1 MSELRKSGI
10 EVLGEIPWGAYFCN
24 FYETKQ
30 DLLEILVPYFKAGLQ
45 NNEFCL
51 WILPTRIITAAEAKA
66 ALKKAVPELDRLI
79 AERHIEILDQPG
91 FYMEGNAF
99 RLKHILR
106 EWNEKLKGA
115 LASGFDG
122 MRVSGDMF
130 WLSESNWEEF
140 YAYEKKLSYSIHAI
154 PIIVLN
160 TYPLAKTGA
169 ADIFD
174 IIHAHQFALAR
185 RKGEWEVVETA
196 IQMQAQDEI
205 KRLNKELSHIRL
217 PVPKPTFALKY
228 AAAVLSV
235 TVATLIALYLDVYL
249 VTAPVSLLFC
259 SLIFSTWHGGKRPG
273 LLAVALSVSAFKYF
287 FITPRYSFVI
297 DISQVPRLI
306 VFTVPAVAIVL
317 FIAAQKNMV
326 RSLIKTRNI
335 LKGTLL
341 KLKKT
346 NKVLQEE
353 INERK
358 QAQKTLNVKDRE
370 FRGIVENTPDHITRF
385 DREFRSVYVNPA
397 VIRTYG
403 LKARELVGK
412 PAQAVFDGLALD
424 VTKDEVLQLH
434 EWITAVFNTGES
446 SEHEM
451 SWPAPIAR
459 RHFSVGFFPEYNSD
473 GSVAHVLT
481 VARDITERKK
491 AEDALRESE
500 LRYLSLFENMAEGV
514 SYLEAVYEDNTMVDA
529 IYLEVN
535 PAWKGMTGASNVAG
549 RKISEVFPGILDVD
563 HEFFEFLR
571 QVVLTHQ
578 PNRFEAYSTFVNK
591 WISLAAYCPR
601 EGHVI
606 SVMDNITERK
616 LAEKTLQQSYQEIR
630 RLTEHLQ
637 KVREEERVHIAREI
651 HDELGQQLTAIKMDV
666 AWIDKNTPKETADVK
681 TKLKNIIELLDGSN
695 QSVRRILSE
704 LRPRILDEESLLDAI
719 EWLGRQFS
727 EKTGIPVTFTTTEK
741 EVKVSE
747 QIATCIF
754 RVCQEAFTNIIRYS
768 KAKNITDSIM
778 IAEGEIIFSIE
789 DDGIGFDVIAAQ
801 NKKSFGILG
810 MRERV
815 FSMGGKFELDS
826 SPGKGTKITVTLPY
840 GETKDI
846 SH

>member
-1 MSELRKSGI
+1 
-10 EVLGEIPWGAYFCN
+10 
-24 FYETKQ
+24 
-30 DLLEILVPYFKAGLQ
+30 
-45 NNEFCL
+45 
-51 WILPTRIITAAEAKA
+51 
-66 ALKKAVPELDRLI
+66 
-79 AERHIEILDQPG
+79 
-91 FYMEGNAF
+91 
-99 RLKHILR
+99 
-106 EWNEKLKGA
+106 
-115 LASGFDG
+115 
-122 MRVSGDMF
+122 
-130 WLSESNWEEF
+130 
-140 YAYEKKLSYSIHAI
+140 
-154 PIIVLN
+154 
-160 TYPLAKTGA
+160 
-169 ADIFD
+169 
-174 IIHAHQFALAR
+174 
-185 RKGEWEVVETA
+185 
-196 IQMQAQDEI
+196 
-205 KRLNKELSHIRL
+205 
-217 PVPKPTFALKY
+217 
-228 AAAVLSV
+228 
-235 TVATLIALYLDVYL
+235 
-249 VTAPVSLLFC
+249 
-259 SLIFSTWHGGKRPG
+259 
-273 LLAVALSVSAFKYF
+273 
-287 FITPRYSFVI
+287 
-297 DISQVPRLI
+297 
-306 VFTVPAVAIVL
+306 
-317 FIAAQKNMV
+317 
-326 RSLIKTRNI
+326 
-335 LKGTLL
+335 
-341 KLKKT
+341 
-346 NKVLQEE
+346 VLQEE

-358 QAQKTLNVKDRE
+358 QAQKTLNIKDRE

-424 VTKDEVLQLH
+424 VTEDEVLQLH

-514 SYLEAVYEDNTMVDA
+514 SYLEAVYEDNKMVDA

-601 EGHVI
+601 KGHVI

-616 LAEKTLQQSYQEIR
+616 VAEKTLQQSYQEIR

-789 DDGIGFDVIAAQ
+789 DDGVGFDVIGAQ
-801 NKKSFGILG
+801 SKKSFGILG